1 MRRLDRYILSE
12 LSGPLLF
19 GVGTFLVVLVG
30 AQLAPYVLKLLV
42 RENYPLDIAL
52 QIFIYR
58 LPGLVALTFPMAA
71 MFGSLMALLTLS
83 SQGEV
88 IAMRAGG
95 VSLQRLAAPVLGMG
109 LVISLATLLF
119 NEVLTPGASERAQEL
134 VINYSRVA
142 RPREHFTFS
151 IPSTGVPQRIVHV
164 EKFDPAAR
172 TLVGLLI
179 VEMQAGKFW
188 QLFSAERAEWQGEEW
203 LLINVERTVALPG
216 GAQRRERIAKLTY
229 DVGRSPA
236 DMLRVDRDL
245 QDMRMSELYR
255 LLEERRRQGL
265 PYKPDQLSLL
275 QMINLRL
282 ALPWA
287 SVGFALI
294 GVPLGIRP
302 MRATTGVGLG
312 ISLIIVFA
320 YYVLFNTMNLI
331 GQQGTLAPWFTAW
344 FPNVILYSAG
354 LLLFAGARRR

>member
-12 LSGPLLF
+12 LAGPLTF

-30 AQLAPYVLKLLV
+30 GQLAPQVLKLLV
-42 RENYPLDIAL
+42 REDYPLKIAL
-52 QIFIYR
+52 QIFVYR
-58 LPGLVALTFPMAA
+58 LPGLIALTFPMAA
-71 MFGSLMALLTLS
+71 MFGSLMALLNLS

-95 VSLQRLAAPVLGMG
+95 VSLSRLAAPILAMG
-109 LVISLATLLF
+109 LGVSLLTLLF
-119 NEVLTPGASERAQEL
+119 NEVITPVASERAQAL
-134 VINYSRVA
+134 VADYSRVA

-164 EKFDPAAR
+164 EKFDPQAR

-179 VEMQAGKFW
+179 VEMQEGKFW
-188 QLFSAERAEWQGEEW
+188 QLFSAEKAEWQGEEW
-203 LLINVERTVALPG
+203 LLINVERRVALPG
-216 GAQRRERIAKLTY
+216 GAQRRERLDKLTY
-229 DVGRSPA
+229 NVGRSPA
-236 DMLRVDRDL
+236 EMLRIDKDL
-245 QDMRMSELYR
+245 QDLRLGELR
-255 LLEERRRQGL
+255 HLLAERRRQGL

-275 QMINLRL
+275 QTINWRL

-294 GVPLGIRP
+294 GIPLGIRP

-312 ISLIIVFA
+312 ISLLIVFA

-344 FPNVILYSAG
+344 FRNVILYGAG
-354 LLLFAGARRR
+354 LFLFAGARRR